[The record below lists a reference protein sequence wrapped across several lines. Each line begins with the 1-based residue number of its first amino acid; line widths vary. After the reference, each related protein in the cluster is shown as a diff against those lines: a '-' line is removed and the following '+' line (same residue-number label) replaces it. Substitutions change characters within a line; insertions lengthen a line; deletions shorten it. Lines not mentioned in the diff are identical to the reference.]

1 MFITKIT
8 STVRGRTT
16 QGAKRR
22 YFPDG
27 RLVAELVLACG
38 KGTVKDP
45 AIYIKVYARE
55 GLAQKALDAIDMK
68 GMNIEASGSLLV
80 KEIEG
85 EDGTSLELDLDDVR
99 KIKVFDRGDVLQQ
112 VLTYEVVK

>member
-1 MFITKIT
+1 MFITRIA

-16 QGAKRR
+16 QGAKRG
-22 YFPDG
+22 YSPDG

-45 AIYIKVYARE
+45 TIYIKVYARE

-68 GMNIEASGSLLV
+68 GMNIEVRGSLLV
-80 KEIEG
+80 QDIEG
-85 EDGTSLELDLDDVR
+85 EDGTSLELNLDDVR
-99 KIKVFDRGDVLQQ
+99 KIKVFDRGGVLKN

>member
-1 MFITKIT
+1 MFITRVA

-16 QGAKRR
+16 QGAKRG
-22 YFPDG
+22 YSPDG

-38 KGTVKDP
+38 KGTVKAP
-45 AIYIKVYARE
+45 KIYIKVHARE

-80 KEIEG
+80 KDVED
-85 EDGTSLELDLDDVR
+85 EDGTSLELDLEDVR
-99 KIKVFDRGDVLQQ
+99 KIKVFDKGGVLQQ